1 MVAIGVMSMRGWWRY
16 VRIFLVGFV
25 IGLANLIPGVSGGT
39 MALLLGVYEELLHAL
54 RAFAD
59 FSWLKAAL
67 SGRGRAALGALPWA
81 FLLSVGGGALFAIF
95 SLSHA
100 LEWLYHHYP
109 VPLEAFF
116 FGLVAASIVLVARRV
131 RRWGVGQGAALGI
144 GLVVTWLVL
153 GLSPLHTPRSLPLL
167 LLSAVLAS
175 AAMVLPGLSGAY
187 VLMVM
192 GQYRYALA
200 AVTGRDVVTLVLL
213 AGSAAVGV
221 LSFARVL
228 DGLLKRYHDWTLAVL
243 TGLVLASLRRL
254 WPWKVVVAADEAL
267 ARNVL
272 PAAWTGEVTLALALA
287 MAGAALVLAVSRAAR
302 AKG

>member
-1 MVAIGVMSMRGWWRY
+1 MQTLLGH
-16 VRIFLVGFV
+16 VRTFLVGFI

-39 MALLLGVYEELLHAL
+39 MALLLGVYEALLDAL
-54 RAFAD
+54 RALSDPA
-59 FSWLKAAL
+59 WVRAL
-67 SGRGRAALGALPWA
+67 ARGRWRAAFEALPWA
-81 FLLSVGGGALFAIF
+81 FLMSLGSGALLAIF

-131 RRWGVGQGAALGI
+131 RRWGLSQGVALGI
-144 GLVVTWLVL
+144 GFVVTWLVL

-167 LLSAVLAS
+167 LLSAFLAS

-213 AGSAAVGV
+213 AGSAAVGI
-221 LSFARVL
+221 LSIARVL
-228 DGLLKRYHDWTLAVL
+228 DGLFKRYHDWTLAAL

-254 WPWKVVVAADEAL
+254 WPWKVVSAADEAL
-267 ARNVL
+267 AQNVL
-272 PAAWTGEVTLALALA
+272 PAAWTWEVTLALGLA
-287 MAGAALVLAVSRAAR
+287 VAGAALVLVLSRV
-302 AKG
+302 AKHEG